1 MTVTLPAPEPVAVT
15 LQLPPESGQVEAP
28 NMTVPEPLCDQLTVP
43 VGLEPVTVA
52 VQVLNP
58 PTATGDGE
66 QVTAVNVGILPTNV
80 TFSEPVP
87 ELGPLFASPL

>member
-1 MTVTLPAPEPVAVT
+1 MTLPAPEPVAVT
-15 LQLPPESGQVEAP
+15 LQLPEERVQEDDP
-28 NMTVPEPLCDQLTVP
+28 NMTAPEPLGCDQNTEP

-52 VQVLNP
+52 VHVLIP
-58 PTATGDGE
+58 LTATEDGE